1 MALCAGDRLIKVGEG
16 ENAVRKERRPSPFFF
31 SGVEAEEED
40 VEAEVLPP
48 TKRDAAAAAAAAAAA
63 SVEKAA
69 LAEDVLEADMLAAAT
84 TGMPTRAAL
93 VMSLLVA
100 DDTKLERAT
109 LDALFTVGGGAVA
122 RWLKIDHESKSP
134 PPPLD
139 DEAEILLR
147 FGGVCVSSAADVV
160 SAAALLCMATEG
172 FPLPPSA

>member
-48 TKRDAAAAAAAAAAA
+48 TKRDAAAAAAAA

-134 PPPLD
+134 PPPWTMKQKSYCAL
-139 DEAEILLR
+139 
-147 FGGVCVSSAADVV
+147 GV
-160 SAAALLCMATEG
+160 SA
-172 FPLPPSA
+172 